1 MSFVAMA
8 AQGVKLM
15 KRLNNTHGD
24 KHVLEHRLAI
34 GSSYKTDS
42 SMRVPFDELFTL
54 GQPNSLTFLP
64 QFGFEISNLTLG
76 KNIISIK
83 ASLAVRSNTNCRST
97 NYRSNNPLPLFFPT
111 IPLERCRLNVEA
123 TYNRKSAFAEVSV
136 DQSSWEI
143 AVTIYCQDAD
153 IHQRNELRIKCKLS
167 GAVTFEV
174 DTSYRLDRFS

>member
-1 MSFVAMA
+1 MEVSLAQLDSFTRFAENTHKCRTDMSFVAMA

-15 KRLNNTHGD
+15 ERLNNTHGD
-24 KHVLEHRLAI
+24 KRVLEHRLAI

-42 SMRVPFDELFTL
+42 SKRVPLDELFTL
-54 GQPNSLTFLP
+54 GQPNTLTFLP

-83 ASLAVRSNTNCRST
+83 ASLAVRSSTSYSST

-123 TYNRKSAFAEVSV
+123 SYNRKSAFAEVKV
-136 DQSSWEI
+136 DQSS
-143 AVTIYCQDAD
+143 CRGDCC
-153 IHQRNELRIKCKLS
+153 NNLLS
-167 GAVTFEV
+167 RCRYPPT
-174 DTSYRLDRFS
+174 